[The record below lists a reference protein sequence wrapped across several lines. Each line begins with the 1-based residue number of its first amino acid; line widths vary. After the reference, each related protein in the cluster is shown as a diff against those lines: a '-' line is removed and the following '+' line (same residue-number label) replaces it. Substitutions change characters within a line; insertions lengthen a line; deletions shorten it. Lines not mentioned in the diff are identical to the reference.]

1 VTGRTGPGRPVTG
14 LSAVGGYQDWS
25 QAGWRSHLPAVADV
39 PSFAAGLA
47 QDTIPALAAASAVAV
62 PDRVAVTVDGEPA
75 SHGELDDGAA
85 RVAGWLARRVQPGD
99 RVLLAAAASLDFVRC
114 YLGALRAG
122 AVVVLAN
129 PGFTAAEL
137 RHLVADSGAVLA
149 LADPEPGRLLAGLSQ
164 ESGSL
169 LTVNVGDLP
178 SGSGRADGIAVGPH
192 DIALLAYTSG
202 TTGKPKGV
210 PLTHGQLA
218 ASIRAAMAAWRWSP
232 DEVLAHALPL
242 YHLHGLSGVHAAL
255 IAGGTV
261 HIRSRFAPADLVRT
275 IEENRATVLF
285 AVPTIYQA
293 LMDAGIITAAGWP
306 GLRLAVCGSA
316 PLSPA
321 LAERLTAVL
330 GRVPLIRYGT
340 TESGLNV
347 SNPVDDPR
355 GDTVGI
361 PLPGVLA
368 RIAAADGHASPSA
381 GGEASRSADR
391 EADPGADG
399 EIQVRGPQVF
409 DGYWHDPAATAAAFT
424 PDGWFRTGDIG
435 ALDTATGHL
444 RIRGRIKEMIIT
456 GGWNVYPRE
465 VEIVLED
472 HPSVAEAAV
481 AGVPHQRWGEQVT
494 AWVVL
499 RDGHGL
505 NETALIAYARERLA
519 GYKCPK
525 RVFQLVAMPRNHL
538 GKIIRS
544 ALRAGLLAAP
554 CPGGLLDGSCCR
566 RGRCDIAGGWNG
578 PPTSVEL
585 ESGAPSAQRGSS
597 LQGTPQQ

>member
-1 VTGRTGPGRPVTG
+1 MASSGRPVTG
-14 LSAVGGYQDWS
+14 LSAAGRYGDWS
-25 QAGWRSHLPAVADV
+25 MAGWRQHLPGFAEV
-39 PSFAAGLA
+39 PAFAEGLA
-47 QDTIPALAAASAVAV
+47 GDTIPALAAVSAAAV
-62 PDRVAVTVDGEPA
+62 PGRVAVTVDGEPV
-75 SHGELDDGAA
+75 SHAELDDGAA
-85 RVAGWLARRVQPGD
+85 RVAGWLARRVRPGD
-99 RVLLAAAASLDFVRC
+99 RVLLAAAASVGFVRC

-129 PGFTAAEL
+129 PGYTAAEL
-137 RHLVADSGAVLA
+137 GHLVADSGAA
-149 LADPEPGRLLAGLSQ
+149 LAFADPGPARLLAGL
-164 ESGSL
+164 GA
-169 LTVNVGDLP
+169 GPAPLP
-178 SGSGRADGIAVGPH
+178 AIDVQTLPEDASPATRIAASPRDV
-192 DIALLAYTSG
+192 ALLAYTSG
-202 TTGKPKGV
+202 TTGRPKGV

-218 ASIRAAMAAWRWSP
+218 ASIRSAMAAWRLAP
-232 DEVLAHALPL
+232 DDVLAHALPL
-242 YHLHGLSGVHAAL
+242 YHQHGLSGVHAAL

-275 IEENRATVLF
+275 IEQTRASVLF

-293 LMDAGIITAAGWP
+293 LADAGIISAAGRP

-347 SNPVDDPR
+347 SNPLDDPR
-355 GDTVGI
+355 GDTVGV

-368 RIAAADGHASPSA
+368 RIGTADG
-381 GGEASRSADR
+381 EADPGADG

-399 EIQVRGPQVF
+399 EIQLRGPQVF
-409 DGYWHDPAATAAAFT
+409 AGYWHDPAATAAAFT

-435 ALDTATGHL
+435 AVDPVTGHL
-444 RIRGRIKEMIIT
+444 RIHGRTKEMIIT
-456 GGWNVYPRE
+456 GGLNVYPRE

-481 AGVPHQRWGEQVT
+481 AGIPHERWGEQVT

-499 RDGHGL
+499 REGHRL
-505 NETALIAYARERLA
+505 DEAALIGHARTRLA

-525 RVFQLVAMPRNHL
+525 RVFQLAALPRNHV
-538 GKIIRS
+538 GKIVRS
-544 ALRAGLLAAP
+544 ALG
-554 CPGGLLDGSCCR
+554 
-566 RGRCDIAGGWNG
+566 
-578 PPTSVEL
+578 
-585 ESGAPSAQRGSS
+585 
-597 LQGTPQQ
+597 